1 MKSGE
6 AHCDQEL
13 ADEIRRGGGRTRKD
27 EEGRDGEEGG
37 RRKDEE
43 GELVRGAAHL
53 TTLTWQVGNN
63 IWRCSIFLDIHQH
76 FSKGCKSI
84 SGPAGALRARMILPA
99 WRLHIVPNCEVR
111 AGAERIGPQ
120 C

>member
-1 MKSGE
+1 MRSGK

-37 RRKDEE
+37 RTKDEEGGRTRKDEEGEE

-53 TTLTWQVGNN
+53 T
-63 IWRCSIFLDIHQH
+63 
-76 FSKGCKSI
+76 
-84 SGPAGALRARMILPA
+84 
-99 WRLHIVPNCEVR
+99 
-111 AGAERIGPQ
+111 
-120 C
+120 

>member
-27 EEGRDGEEGG
+27 EMARKEEGG

-53 TTLTWQVGNN
+53 Q
-63 IWRCSIFLDIHQH
+63 
-76 FSKGCKSI
+76 
-84 SGPAGALRARMILPA
+84 
-99 WRLHIVPNCEVR
+99 
-111 AGAERIGPQ
+111 
-120 C
+120 